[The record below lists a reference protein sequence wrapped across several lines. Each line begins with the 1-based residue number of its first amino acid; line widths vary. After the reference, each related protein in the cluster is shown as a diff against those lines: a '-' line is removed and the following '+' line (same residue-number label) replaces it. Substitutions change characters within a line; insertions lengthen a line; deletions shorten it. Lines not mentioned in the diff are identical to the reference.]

1 MSPPLW
7 APSKEHLEATQMYLS
22 YNVINYIGFY
32 HVKYSIG
39 NRCPTGN

>member
-1 MSPPLW
+1 MNVPPWTL
-7 APSKEHLEATQMYLS
+7 SKERLEATQMYLS

-32 HVKYSIG
+32 HVRYSIG